1 MGELKTLKISVSGVR
16 GVVGETLTPQLLIR
30 FAEAF
35 GSYIRGGP
43 VVLGR
48 DTRPSGEMVRQAVY
62 AGLISTGCEVID
74 LGICPVPTVHT
85 MVPILKAR
93 GGVMITASHNP
104 LQWNAL
110 KFIDADGVLLG
121 QTNELLEVY
130 YQGDFRRVSP
140 GKYKQPEEYHRAYE
154 RHIKLVLDN
163 VDTAAVKKRRFTVA
177 LDSVNG
183 AGSVI
188 TPRLLKALGCKVV
201 SINTTPNGLFPR
213 VAEPLPENLGGLCK
227 LVKRSGADIGF
238 AQDPDADR
246 LAVVDERGVPIGEEY
261 TVVISSDFVLSRK
274 KGPIVVN
281 LSTTR
286 AMDDLALKYGVP
298 IYRTAIGE
306 VNVARE
312 MLLRRGVCGGEG
324 GGGCVYPA
332 INCSRDSLAGIGLI
346 LSALAEHGG
355 TLSSLVDGL
364 PRYHIV
370 KEKIEV
376 SSSQVYPMLRR
387 IKERFSSEQ
396 LDETDG
402 IKVVREREWIHVRP
416 SNTEPIIRII
426 AEAPTLKRAQEL
438 CASVR
443 KMVESS

>member
-1 MGELKTLKISVSGVR
+1 VAELKTLKISVSGVR
-16 GVVGETLTPQLLIR
+16 GVVGETLTPELLVR
-30 FAEAF
+30 FAEAY
-35 GSYIRGGP
+35 GSYIRGGK

-74 LGICPVPTVHT
+74 LGVCPVPTVHT

-110 KFIDADGVLLG
+110 KFVDSDGVLLG

-130 YQGDFRRVSP
+130 YQGDFRRVP
-140 GKYKQPEEYHRAYE
+140 PTRYKQPRQYDGAYDK
-154 RHIKLVLDN
+154 HIKLVLDN
-163 VDTAAVKKRRFTVA
+163 VDTAAIRKRRFTVA

-183 AGSVI
+183 AGSLI
-188 TPRLLKALGCKVV
+188 TPRLLKELGCKVV
-201 SINTTPNGLFPR
+201 SINTKPDGIFPR
-213 VAEPLPENLGGLCK
+213 VAEPLPENLGDLCS
-227 LVKRSGADIGF
+227 LVKKSGADIGF

-246 LAVVDERGVPIGEEY
+246 LAVVNERGQPIGEEY
-261 TVVISSDFVLSRK
+261 TVVISSDYVLRSNP
-274 KGPIVVN
+274 GPIVVN

-286 AMDDLALKYGVP
+286 AMDDLAAKYGVP

-312 MLLRRGVCGGEG
+312 MILRQGVCGGEG

-346 LSALAEHGG
+346 LSALAAHSG
-355 TLSSLVDGL
+355 TLSSLVESL
-364 PRYHIV
+364 PRYYIA
-370 KEKIEV
+370 KDKMEV
-376 SSSQVYPMLRR
+376 FSSQIYPMIRKIR
-387 IKERFSSEQ
+387 KHFKSEQ
-396 LDETDG
+396 LEETDG
-402 IKVVREREWIHVRP
+402 LKIIRDREWIHVRA
-416 SNTEPIIRII
+416 SNTEPIIRLI
-426 AEAPTLKRAQEL
+426 AEATTEKRAIEL
-438 CASVR
+438 CKSVR
-443 KMVESS
+443 KIVS